1 MFYFDLRGPFLFV
14 VSAIKNIFVSL
25 YYNDIRMH
33 GREGLKRT
41 TLLLGSTLTVMA
53 GAIIAPALPEI
64 SRVYEHL
71 PRAELLSKLILTL
84 PALFIAL
91 LGPLAGY
98 FIDRNGRRKVLLF
111 SLFLYALAGT
121 TGAYL
126 SNIYL
131 ILAGRAF
138 LGMAVG
144 AMMTA
149 IVTLIGDY
157 YEGKARST
165 FMGYQAAFSSTGGLV
180 FISTG
185 GFLADYH
192 WRFPFLIYA
201 VSLIILFMAWLSVNE
216 PVRQRS
222 LEQIRLPGKA
232 FFRSIPR
239 QVFWVYALA
248 FFSFAVFYMIPVQMP
263 FMLSALEGT
272 TNTQVGI
279 AIATMNITAMLT
291 AFNYARFKKR
301 MKFTSVMALVYAL
314 IAAGYIIISQSG
326 TYGLMVTGIM
336 ISGLGFGMQMANIN
350 LWLVELAP
358 PGIRGTLVGYL
369 NTFIFLGMFA
379 SPVLLQPLVS
389 LSSLYTSF
397 FLVAIILLLTG
408 TLLVYSDRRN
418 AWDVS
423 TSDLGADR

>member
-1 MFYFDLRGPFLFV
+1 MNR
-14 VSAIKNIFVSL
+14 
-25 YYNDIRMH
+25 
-33 GREGLKRT
+33 REGLKRV

-98 FIDRNGRRKVLLF
+98 FIDRNGRRNVLLC

-126 SNIYL
+126 TNIYL
-131 ILAGRAF
+131 ILAGRAL

-144 AMMTA
+144 AMMTT

-157 YEGKARST
+157 FEGKKRSN

-192 WRFPFLIYA
+192 WRFPFLIYS
-201 VSLIILFMAWLSVNE
+201 VSLIILIMAWASVNE
-216 PVRQRS
+216 PMRQRS
-222 LEQIRLPGKA
+222 LGKIRLPGKA
-232 FFRSIPR
+232 FFRAIPR
-239 QVFWVYALA
+239 QVFWVYAIA

-291 AFNYARFKKR
+291 AFNYTRFKKR
-301 MKFTSVMALVYAL
+301 MKFTSVMALVYTL
-314 IAAGYIIISQSG
+314 VAAGYFIISQSG

-336 ISGLGFGMQMANIN
+336 ISGFGFGIQMANIN

-358 PGIRGTLVGYL
+358 SAIRGTLVGYL
-369 NTFIFLGMFA
+369 NTFIFFGMFA
-379 SPVLLQPLVS
+379 SPVLLQPLVAF
-389 LSSLYTSF
+389 SSLYGSF
-397 FLVAIILLLTG
+397 FLVALILMVIATILLLSG
-408 TLLVYSDRRN
+408 RKN
-418 AWDVS
+418 AWIVRS
-423 TSDLGADR
+423 